1 MNAPASH
8 WLDAGEIERRLRA
21 TLAPASLQVHDDSH
35 RHAGHA
41 GAREGRHYTVQLC
54 SERFAGLPRV
64 ARHRLVYDALG
75 PLATQGVHALAIVA
89 LAPGEAAAA
98 PATARGNAA
107 QHD

>member
-1 MNAPASH
+1 MNTPDAD
-8 WLDAGEIERRLRA
+8 WLDAAEIERRLRSA
-21 TLAPASLQVHDDSH
+21 LSPLSLRVDDDSH

-41 GAREGRHYTVQLC
+41 GAREGRHYGVQLC

-75 PLATQGVHALAIVA
+75 PLASQGVHALAIVA
-89 LAPGEAAAA
+89 TAPGEKAS
-98 PATARGNAA
+98 PPSGNAA